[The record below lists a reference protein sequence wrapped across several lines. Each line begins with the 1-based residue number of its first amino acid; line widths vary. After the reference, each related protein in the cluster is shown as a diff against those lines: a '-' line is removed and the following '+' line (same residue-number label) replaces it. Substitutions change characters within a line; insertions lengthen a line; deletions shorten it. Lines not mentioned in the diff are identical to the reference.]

1 MAFVPG
7 ALPRQ
12 GCHLSVVQDQGCKPA
27 DMALSHLG
35 LQPIFT
41 RLQGAGP
48 RCEANT
54 NATRYEALQVGLSE
68 TVPALWQCGPE
79 SPSKYTALFCN
90 VICSLND
97 ITRVHTCYY
106 VSVHTTIVHV
116 YAADPWY
123 EPAHATVADLT
134 MTSPKPQS
142 AASRLRCWTASAS

>member
-1 MAFVPG
+1 
-7 ALPRQ
+7 
-12 GCHLSVVQDQGCKPA
+12 
-27 DMALSHLG
+27 MALSHLG

-54 NATRYEALQVGLSE
+54 NATRYEALQVGSADRNH
-68 TVPALWQCGPE
+68 PRND
-79 SPSKYTALFCN
+79 TALFCN

-106 VSVHTTIVHV
+106 VSVHTTIVHA

-142 AASRLRCWTASAS
+142 AAASS